1 MEKNKT
7 NKKKV
12 QASLLFL
19 YNIHIQPKEN
29 NWYSYAHRAAS
40 QVILQQLV
48 LKFYIIILAIKKMT
62 SKDKHPNPFTL
73 HVKPQKKKCAVLEHE
88 INK

>member
-48 LKFYIIILAIKKMT
+48 LKF
-62 SKDKHPNPFTL
+62 
-73 HVKPQKKKCAVLEHE
+73 
-88 INK
+88 